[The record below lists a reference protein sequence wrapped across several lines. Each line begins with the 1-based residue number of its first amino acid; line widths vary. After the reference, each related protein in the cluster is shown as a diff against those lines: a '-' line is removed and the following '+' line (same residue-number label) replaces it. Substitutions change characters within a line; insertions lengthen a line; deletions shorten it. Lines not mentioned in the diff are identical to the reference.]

1 MHNRKS
7 LIVYFKSPRVI
18 KRLKKHGN
26 VPYYHKKRK
35 YAILY
40 INEDRYDEVMKDLK
54 RLNHVRRVEESL
66 LDDEAYRLSEDKNET
81 EEEQP
86 AQDVSSKKA

>member
-26 VPYYHKKRK
+26 VTYYHKKRK

-66 LDDEAYRLSEDKNET
+66 LDDEPYRFSEDK
-81 EEEQP
+81 EEKEHAEP
-86 AQDVSSKKA
+86 EEVSSKKA